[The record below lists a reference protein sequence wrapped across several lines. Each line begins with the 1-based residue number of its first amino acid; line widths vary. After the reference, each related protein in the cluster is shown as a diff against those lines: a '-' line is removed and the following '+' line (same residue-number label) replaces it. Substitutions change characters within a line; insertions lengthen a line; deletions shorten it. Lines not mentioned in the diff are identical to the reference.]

1 MIELQ
6 TLGGLDLRD
15 AKGHELHVVL
25 RQPKR
30 FALLAY
36 LAVAT
41 PRGFHRR
48 DTLLG
53 LFWPELDQ
61 EHARNALN
69 QAVHV
74 LRDSLGR
81 EVITSRG
88 EELGLASRAITCDAN
103 ELELALERD
112 EPSKALDLYRGDFL
126 PGFFISDAAEFERW
140 LEGERTRL
148 RERARSAAS
157 ALTVAEEMSG
167 NLAAAAHWARRNAA
181 LAPDSETAVCR
192 LVTLLERAGDRA
204 AALRAYDEF
213 ADRLARE
220 YETEPSA
227 ETRAVLRAVR
237 ARANAV
243 ISPAVSGTSLAVEAR
258 TNTRL
263 PRDSSTPH
271 LHAQPDEQSDD
282 AGRTVLVLEFAN
294 ISGDPDADWLS
305 TGIAEAVSADLNKIA
320 GLRVVEIGRAS
331 CRERGEVRGV

>member
-1 MIELQ
+1 MIELH

-15 AKGHELHVVL
+15 AKGRELRVVL

-36 LAVAT
+36 LAVPT

-88 EELGLASRAITCDAN
+88 EELGLASRAITCDVN

-112 EPSKALDLYRGDFL
+112 EPSKALELYRGDFL

-204 AALRAYDEF
+204 AALRAHDEF

-243 ISPAVSGTSLAVEAR
+243 SSPTIAGTSLAMEAR
-258 TNTRL
+258 TNTADRKSTRL
-263 PRDSSTPH
+263 NSSH
-271 LHAQPDEQSDD
+271 
-282 AGRTVLVLEFAN
+282 RC
-294 ISGDPDADWLS
+294 ISY
-305 TGIAEAVSADLNKIA
+305 AVFCLKKKKKKH
-320 GLRVVEIGRAS
+320 
-331 CRERGEVRGV
+331 